1 MIPTSLPPMTTPPP
15 RATYRSGP
23 TINQRPQLYVRAP
36 TDAPSIVP
44 TFEGPIITVF
54 VGNISE
60 RAPEAMIKKILQ
72 TAGAVISWKRVSTFG
87 FCEYD
92 GPTAGLR
99 AVRILHDLSV
109 AGKKLVAK
117 VDAKNKLLLDNYKEE
132 ETRKLGNNLSRTNEE
147 SEKKVDDFAITT
159 ILNILEDHKTDIDNF
174 ESIKEGNSFFSF
186 MVFCFFFL
194 IDNQL

>member
-1 MIPTSLPPMTTPPP
+1 MISASLPPMSTPPP
-15 RATYRSGP
+15 RATYRAGP
-23 TINQRPQLYVRAP
+23 TINQRPQMYVRAP
-36 TDAPSIVP
+36 TDAAPVVP

-72 TAGAVISWKRVSTFG
+72 SAGAVVSWKRVSTFG

-99 AVRILHDLSV
+99 AVRILHDLTV

-132 ETRKLGNNLSRTNEE
+132 ETRKLGNNASRSNDE
-147 SEKKVDDFAITT
+147 SEKKADEYAIGSIAS
-159 ILNILEDHKTDIDNF
+159 ILDEHKTDIDNF
-174 ESIKEGNSFFSF
+174 ESIKEGRLGGICVFFCSTKWI
-186 MVFCFFFL
+186 L
-194 IDNQL
+194 S